1 MSIPYLILAI
11 HSIKILFTIKNN
23 NKITNKN
30 IIGFNN
36 LGKILNTFQHRD
48 DISKT
53 KKTLILQS
61 DSKFA
66 LAYSFTIHS

>member
-1 MSIPYLILAI
+1 MSISYLILAI

-23 NKITNKN
+23 KNTNKN

-48 DISKT
+48 DISKS
-53 KKTLILQS
+53 KKTLILQR

-66 LAYSFTIHS
+66 LAYSFTIHF